1 MTTSTN
7 TMPSIKE
14 RILAVCDRLEIP
26 TSVGSYEG
34 HMGMALES
42 LKEEGVKPKVYHTLT
57 YAINKGV
64 RHCDYFDIL
73 YRMLIEDR
81 HIESAINDIIE
92 EFVEADDYVDTSE
105 FYGFMYAVNREDQ
118 YRELWMNWYNGK
130 EEVKE
135 ESKYLVHTSHE
146 IGGGKIG
153 HVSYMNE
160 VRDDEGNL
168 IDSWVDEIPDDN
180 SPRIVGRIELP
191 EDSISSDCC
200 CGNCGGT
207 IGKYDKSYIM
217 KIRDEVY
224 GTWNDVDFCEYCYCA
239 EVENQIFN
247 H

>member
-26 TSVGSYEG
+26 TSVGSYKG
-34 HMGMALES
+34 HMDMALES

-118 YRELWMNWYNGK
+118 YRELWMNWYNG
-130 EEVKE
+130 
-135 ESKYLVHTSHE
+135 
-146 IGGGKIG
+146 
-153 HVSYMNE
+153 
-160 VRDDEGNL
+160 
-168 IDSWVDEIPDDN
+168 
-180 SPRIVGRIELP
+180 
-191 EDSISSDCC
+191 EDSFKGYWYTDKN
-200 CGNCGGT
+200 GNASHSWDYEQS
-207 IGKYDKSYIM
+207 IG
-217 KIRDEVY
+217 E
-224 GTWNDVDFCEYCYCA
+224 
-239 EVENQIFN
+239 
-247 H
+247 